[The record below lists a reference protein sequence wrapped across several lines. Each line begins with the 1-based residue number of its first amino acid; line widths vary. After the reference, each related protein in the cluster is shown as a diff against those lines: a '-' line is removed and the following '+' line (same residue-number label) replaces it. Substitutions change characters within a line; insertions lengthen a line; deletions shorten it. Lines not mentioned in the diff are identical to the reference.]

1 MEDYRL
7 YILKQCPFCKKV
19 LRFMEKNDINIE
31 ILDIEEGKNRD
42 ELEKLGG
49 MVQVP
54 ALRMGDKIMYESG
67 DIIKYFKE
75 NL

>member
-1 MEDYRL
+1 
-7 YILKQCPFCKKV
+7 
-19 LRFMEKNDINIE
+19 MEKNDINIE
-31 ILDIEEGKNRD
+31 TLDIEEGDNRD
-42 ELEKLGG
+42 QLEKLGG

-67 DIIKYFKE
+67 DIIKFFKE